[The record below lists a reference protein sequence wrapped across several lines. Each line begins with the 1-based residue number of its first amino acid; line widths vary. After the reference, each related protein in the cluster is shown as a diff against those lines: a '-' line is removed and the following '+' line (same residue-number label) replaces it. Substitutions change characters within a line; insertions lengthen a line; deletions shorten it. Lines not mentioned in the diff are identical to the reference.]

1 MVLLREMREESGP
14 GLSPWSL
21 KGLIFSTRHLKTKT
35 QHRRDLLAPEGQRTG
50 NNRQRPKIEDKG
62 EGKGNKADGWMG
74 YLSWRTMDCLWIERR
89 EWRLFIKIK
98 GELPCWD
105 EGLNLV

>member
-21 KGLIFSTRHLKTKT
+21 KGLVFSTRHLKTKT
-35 QHRRDLLAPEGQRTG
+35 QHRRDLLRTG

-62 EGKGNKADGWMG
+62 EGKGNKADGW
-74 YLSWRTMDCLWIERR
+74 DICP
-89 EWRLFIKIK
+89 
-98 GELPCWD
+98 GEQWTAS
-105 EGLNLV
+105 G